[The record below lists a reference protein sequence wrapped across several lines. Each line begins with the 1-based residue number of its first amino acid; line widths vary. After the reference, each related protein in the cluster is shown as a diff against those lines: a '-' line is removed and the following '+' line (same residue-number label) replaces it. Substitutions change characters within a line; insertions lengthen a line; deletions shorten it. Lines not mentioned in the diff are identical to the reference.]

1 MTEEA
6 TAAQEKAEQAAL
18 ERRAN
23 KLFSGRVDFLLSAP
37 QLKFLPEPTVPEIAF
52 AGRSNVGKSSLYNFL
67 TRATSSKHD
76 PWARVT
82 NKARVMNNAGYKNFG
97 NKFWGLEINIGHI
110 LMI

>member
-1 MTEEA
+1 MTEET

-52 AGRSNVGKSSLYNFL
+52 AGRSNVGKSSLINAVTL
-67 TRATSSKHD
+67 SSA
-76 PWARVT
+76 ARSS
-82 NKARVMNNAGYKNFG
+82 
-97 NKFWGLEINIGHI
+97 WS
-110 LMI
+110 